1 MAHEIAP
8 FLYGRWPV
16 LEALR
21 AGVPMRKVVLAEGVG
36 RSKGTVAELCTRAKT
51 QGVTIQVAPRTELDR
66 AVAANH
72 QGVIAEVEPYQY
84 VSLESLLAGA
94 NTETDPPPP
103 PPLLLMLDCLQDI
116 QNFGSLLRTAEAV
129 GVDGVIIPTR
139 RSASVTPALYKTSAG
154 AVQHLKIARVSNLT
168 RTMARLK
175 DKGFWIA
182 GLDSGGESEYGQV
195 DLGGPLVVVVGAESQ
210 GLSRLV
216 REQCDLRVR
225 LPLRGRVASLN
236 AAVAGSVILYEVWRQ
251 RQV

>member
-1 MAHEIAP
+1 MAHEVAP

-21 AGVPMRKVVLAEGVG
+21 AGVPVRKVVLAEGVG
-36 RSKGTVAELCTRAKT
+36 RSKGTVAELCAQAKA

-72 QGVIAEVEPYQY
+72 QGVIAEVAPYQY
-84 VSLESLLAGA
+84 VSLESLLEGPH
-94 NTETDPPPP
+94 TEADP

-139 RSASVTPALYKTSAG
+139 RSASVTPGLYKTSAG

-175 DKGFWIA
+175 EEGFWIA
-182 GLDSGGESEYGQV
+182 GLDSGGESEYGRV
-195 DLGGPLVVVVGAESQ
+195 DLSGPLVIVVGAESQ

-225 LPLRGRVASLN
+225 FPLRGRVASLN

-251 RQV
+251 RQET

>member
-21 AGVPMRKVVLAEGVG
+21 AGVPMRKIVLAEGVV
-36 RSKGTVAELCTRAKT
+36 RSKGSIAELCTQAEA
-51 QGVTIQVAPRTELDR
+51 QGVTVQVVPRTELDR

-72 QGVIAEVEPYQY
+72 QGVIAEIAPYQY
-84 VSLESLLAGA
+84 ASLETLVGDLH
-94 NTETDPPPP
+94 TEADP

-129 GVDGVIIPTR
+129 GVDGVIIPKR

-154 AVQHLKIARVSNLT
+154 AVQYLKIARVSNLT
-168 RTMARLK
+168 RTMTFLK
-175 DKGFWIA
+175 EGGFWIA
-182 GLDSGGESEYGQV
+182 GLDAEGETEYGRV
-195 DLGGPLVVVVGAESQ
+195 NLRGPLAIVVGAESQ

-251 RQV
+251 RQGT